1 MVSPSF
7 MVEGMRI
14 AAIRI
19 RTEEYEPIVKDL
31 EKAGYK
37 VLSIGKWP
45 SAEYM
50 IPPIKKILYATD
62 LSKNSAYAFFYAV
75 DMAKN
80 HNARIVI
87 LHSIEPIRHI
97 SDDSGGGIDV
107 EGILKKAKKQEQD
120 MDIEE
125 IKKRLQEFCKN
136 TETQIGSPCVELVSK
151 ILVPLGHPVEEILKT
166 ADDEGCDAIVL
177 GTHGKGFL
185 TQTFLGSVAGSVLEQ
200 TRKPVFIIPLP
211 SEKTNID
218 WDKI

>member
-1 MVSPSF
+1 
-7 MVEGMRI
+7 MRI

-50 IPPIKKILYATD
+50 TPQIKRILYATD
-62 LSKNSAYAFFYAV
+62 LSQNSVYAFFYAV
-75 DMAKN
+75 DIAKN
-80 HNARIVI
+80 HNASIVI
-87 LHSIEPIRHI
+87 LHSIEPIGRI
-97 SDDSGGGIDV
+97 TD
-107 EGILKKAKKQEQD
+107 EGRTVIEDTLKKAKKHEQE

-136 TETQIGSPCVELVSK
+136 TATQIGFPCVELVSK
-151 ILVPLGHPVEEILKT
+151 ILVPVGHPVEEILKT

-177 GTHGKGFL
+177 GSHGKGFL
-185 TQTFLGSVAGSVLEQ
+185 TQTFLGSVAGSVLKR
-200 TRKPVFIIPLP
+200 TRKPVFVIPLP

>member
-19 RTEEYEPIVKDL
+19 RTEEYEPIVIDL

-80 HNARIVI
+80 HNASIVI
-87 LHSIEPIRHI
+87 LHSIEPIGRI
-97 SDDSGGGIDV
+97 TD
-107 EGILKKAKKQEQD
+107 EGRTVIEDTLKKAKKQEQD

-136 TETQIGSPCVELVSK
+136 TETQFGFGCVELVSK
-151 ILVPLGHPVEEILKT
+151 ILVPVGHPVEEILKT

-185 TQTFLGSVAGSVLEQ
+185 AQTFLGSVAGSVLER

-211 SEKTNID
+211 SDKTNID